1 MYTQKKTKIE
11 SKMGLKTIKMKQR
24 KKWKKSRQRVNQLQ
38 TTYRFKISL
47 ETDLKTDLKIVSKED
62 R

>member
-38 TTYRFKISL
+38 TNYRFKISL